1 MNDDFAAQLTQW
13 LYQACLAEVLSPK
26 PGNVAPGTEYQ
37 DATVEDFVTSGRVSA
52 PLLANAESAGVG
64 KAVFAAA
71 EATQAAV
78 GHNTNLGILL
88 LLGPLA
94 AVPRS
99 FSLADGLGTVLS
111 ELTIE
116 DADWAY
122 RAIRLASP
130 GGLGDADTQDVHEA
144 PTESLQDCMRHAAHR
159 DLIAAQYVN
168 NFADVLGVGCSLL
181 MDSRELVAESDRIT
195 WVALKLMAQYGD
207 SLIARKCGQE
217 ASDDVR
223 NRASAVLETGWPATT
238 AGQQAY
244 RQFDEYLRS
253 DGNRLN
259 PGTTADMIA
268 AIVFAALRSGQ
279 YTPDA
284 SLSEQIESR
293 KSQ

>member
-1 MNDDFAAQLTQW
+1 MTDEFAAQLSQW
-13 LYQACLAEVLSPK
+13 LHLACLVEVLSPK
-26 PGNVAPGTEYQ
+26 PGNVTPGAEYQ
-37 DATVEDFVTSGRVSA
+37 DATVQDFITSARASA
-52 PLLANAESAGVG
+52 PLLATAERTGVG
-64 KAVFAAA
+64 RAVLAAA
-71 EATQAAV
+71 EATKAAV

-94 AVPRS
+94 AVPQS
-99 FSLADGLGTVLS
+99 LSLADGIRPVLS
-111 ELTIE
+111 GLTVE

-144 PTESLQDCMRHAAHR
+144 PTESLQECMRHAAHR

-168 NFADVLGVGCSLL
+168 NFADVLGVGCNLL
-181 MDSRELVAESDRIT
+181 VKSSDVVAESDRIT
-195 WVALKLMAQYGD
+195 WVALKLMTQYGD
-207 SLIARKCGQE
+207 SLIARKSGQA

-223 NRASAVLETGWPATT
+223 NRAKAVLETQWPAKV

-279 YTPDA
+279 YTPDS
-284 SLSEQIESR
+284 SLSEQIELWE
-293 KSQ
+293 SQ